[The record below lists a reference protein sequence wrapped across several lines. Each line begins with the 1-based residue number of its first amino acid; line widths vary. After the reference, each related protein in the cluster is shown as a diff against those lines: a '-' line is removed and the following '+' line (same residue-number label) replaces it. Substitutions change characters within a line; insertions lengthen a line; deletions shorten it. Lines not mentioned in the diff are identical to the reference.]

1 MSALWVKITVN
12 ITAPTPLVALSAT
25 VQLVMNWKWTKLAVG
40 VSWQFN
46 IVVINFLA
54 LDWLLI

>member
-12 ITAPTPLVALSAT
+12 ITAPTPLVALIAT
-25 VQLVMNWKWTKLAVG
+25 VQLVMNWKLTKLAVG

-46 IVVINFLA
+46 IVVINLA